1 MDEWYNVRYDGT
13 DLDDGKAAVSITLAS
28 SGSTVTYSGSDISK
42 FFSAKD
48 GQYRISF
55 VPTVSG
61 VARLSVVLNGDEVV
75 DQTTQRPW
83 EIPVRAGEADA
94 AKSSAYGTGASRA
107 LAGMEAR
114 FNVRLADAFD
124 NTCEDS
130 KVEDISLEFALVGS
144 GPSLNAMTSS
154 VVTTELGGHFIIVY
168 TPPTHAEDY
177 TIGVKVKL
185 GTVSIQDLQ
194 VKVHKE
200 AGEVDYA
207 STVVTTATGAALESF
222 TTSETSAG
230 VAFSVYFQ
238 LVDASGVYVLDSP
251 QADGWLQVT
260 AVPPVKQTTLAEV
273 SPGYY
278 KADILAEELGNYR
291 IKFAAGGVDL
301 GKPSGI
307 SPPEYYLAVV
317 PGWPSSAERSKHSFH
332 GASLVAGIPFSFV
345 VTAYDAFGNPQVGQ
359 SAVFGSE
366 GFGASLYPTDDGMNT
381 DSQCKATDNFDGT
394 YGVTCSTTVAG
405 EYTLQIYLDKAGNQR
420 VLVGGAN
427 NLVVAIKPGQF
438 SPADSAIIAVSSEI
452 RAGERY
458 TAVLQ
463 GRDVYSN
470 AQEDGGIAFH
480 VALAD
485 SESKSASMFDQKLVD
500 RGDGTYELTFFLY
513 QRGTYSLVV
522 TEEVTLLH
530 RRCRS
535 RSEPLWWTWI
545 RASWRGAACWAPSPA
560 RGLR

>member
-61 VARLSVVLNGDEVV
+61 GARLSVVLNGDEVV

-260 AVPPVKQTTLAEV
+260 AVPPVKQTPWQRSLLATTRRTSWQRNWATTGSSLRPV
-273 SPGYY
+273 GSTWASPVASLRPNTTSPWSQVGPRRRS
-278 KADILAEELGNYR
+278 GR
-291 IKFAAGGVDL
+291 ST
-301 GKPSGI
+301 PSTA
-307 SPPEYYLAVV
+307 PPWW
-317 PGWPSSAERSKHSFH
+317 PGSHSPSS
-332 GASLVAGIPFSFV
+332 
-345 VTAYDAFGNPQVGQ
+345 
-359 SAVFGSE
+359 
-366 GFGASLYPTDDGMNT
+366 
-381 DSQCKATDNFDGT
+381 
-394 YGVTCSTTVAG
+394 
-405 EYTLQIYLDKAGNQR
+405 
-420 VLVGGAN
+420 
-427 NLVVAIKPGQF
+427 
-438 SPADSAIIAVSSEI
+438 
-452 RAGERY
+452 
-458 TAVLQ
+458 
-463 GRDVYSN
+463 
-470 AQEDGGIAFH
+470 
-480 VALAD
+480 
-485 SESKSASMFDQKLVD
+485 
-500 RGDGTYELTFFLY
+500 
-513 QRGTYSLVV
+513 
-522 TEEVTLLH
+522 
-530 RRCRS
+530 
-535 RSEPLWWTWI
+535 
-545 RASWRGAACWAPSPA
+545 
-560 RGLR
+560 